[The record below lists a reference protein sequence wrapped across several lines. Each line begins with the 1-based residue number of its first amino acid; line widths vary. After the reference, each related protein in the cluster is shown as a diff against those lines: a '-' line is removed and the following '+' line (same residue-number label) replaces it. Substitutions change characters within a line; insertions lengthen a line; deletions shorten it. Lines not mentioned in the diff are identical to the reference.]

1 MKKHIV
7 ALFSLIFLFSA
18 YIIAITLLSVLLSP
32 TFLWTLLGVEILSII
47 WAFVVLFNPHRR
59 VETRIRWAIF
69 IIFMPIIGL
78 GSYLFFGRTY
88 HYKTTRDYRYKNF
101 SDFRE
106 RPIMKEMKQTTLPI
120 IDKDIPEYKRAF
132 MMSLNQQA
140 DLIYKNTQID
150 LLPNGNIAWPTV
162 LREMS
167 KAKNYIL
174 LNIYIVNDGELYRNL
189 ELVLKERLD
198 AGVRV
203 YFLYDF
209 FGCYGKFTSEM
220 KRRLKEAG
228 AQVVPFGPVKLPFIN
243 WTMNYRDHRKDI
255 SIDGEVGF
263 LGGINLSDE
272 YINLSPK
279 FGIWN
284 DSMIKI
290 EGDAL
295 QGLEK
300 IFVSDWLFY
309 TKKLL
314 IDQEPSL
321 GIAKPKTT
329 GRHDLMQVVSSGPN
343 HPTPMHLDLILNLI
357 NSAQKRIWLA
367 TPYFVPPVE
376 LIKSLASSA
385 RSGIDVRL
393 LLPGKGDKQYLLNVS
408 KYWTQE
414 LYDAG
419 AKIYTLNNTFSHFKA
434 FLFDDE
440 ISFVGSTNLDFRAF
454 FSDQQTM
461 ALIKSR
467 EFNKELTKKFEHDFH
482 LSHLYTKRPLSE
494 HKRSYR
500 FFIQTLNII
509 TPLL

>member
-1 MKKHIV
+1 M
-7 ALFSLIFLFSA
+7 
-18 YIIAITLLSVLLSP
+18 
-32 TFLWTLLGVEILSII
+32 
-47 WAFVVLFNPHRR
+47 
-59 VETRIRWAIF
+59 
-69 IIFMPIIGL
+69 
-78 GSYLFFGRTY
+78 FFGRTY

-132 MMSLNQQA
+132 MMSLNQQS
-140 DLIYKNTQID
+140 DLIYKNSQVD
-150 LLPNGNIAWPTV
+150 LLPNGNIAWPEILQAISQARDYV
-162 LREMS
+162 LINM
-167 KAKNYIL
+167 
-174 LNIYIVNDGELYRNL
+174 YIVEDGELYKNL
-189 ELVLKERLD
+189 AMVLKERLA
-198 AGVRV
+198 AGIRV
-203 YFLYDF
+203 YFLFDF
-209 FGCYGKFTSEM
+209 FGCYGKFTKKMQQE
-220 KRRLKEAG
+220 LKEHG
-228 AQVVPFGPVKLPFIN
+228 AQVVPFGPVRLPFIN

-255 SIDGEVGF
+255 SIDGEIGF

-272 YINLSPK
+272 YINMSKK

-284 DSMIKI
+284 DTMIRI
-290 EGDAL
+290 EGDAI

-314 IDQEPSL
+314 IDQEPKI

-329 GRHDLMQVVSSGPN
+329 NRHDLMQVVSSGPN

-357 NSAQKRIWLA
+357 NSAQKRIWMA
-367 TPYFVPPVE
+367 SPYFVPPVE
-376 LIKSLASSA
+376 LIKSLAASA

-393 LLPGKGDKQYLLNVS
+393 LLPGKTDKQFLLNVS

-419 AKIYTLNNTFSHFKA
+419 VKIYTLNNTFSHFKA
-434 FLFDDE
+434 FLFDE
-440 ISFVGSTNLDFRAF
+440 EVSFVGSTNLDFRAF

-461 ALIKSR
+461 ALIKSQS
-467 EFNKELTKKFEHDFH
+467 FTKELSRKFEHDFY
-482 LSHLYTKRPLSE
+482 LSHLYKKRPLSE
-494 HKRSYR
+494 YKRSYR
-500 FFIQTLNII
+500 AFVKTLNII